1 MPSWKHHHILRLAT
15 DGKTVAEVVKEPVRL
30 FTVLWGEAMAGT
42 ENDGDRNGTPRDEAA
57 RGSFALVRGLRV
69 VLAVPLLV
77 IGALLVA
84 GGTVLMG
91 DIASSRLD
99 RLIDRS

>member
-1 MPSWKHHHILRLAT
+1 LQVAT
-15 DGKTVAEVVKEPVRL
+15 DGKTVAKVVKGPAGL

-42 ENDGDRNGTPRDEAA
+42 ENDGDRNGTARDEAA
-57 RGSFALVRGLRV
+57 TGSVALSVVRGLRV
-69 VLAVPLLV
+69 ALAVPFLV

-91 DIASSRLD
+91 NIASSRLD

>member
-1 MPSWKHHHILRLAT
+1 MPSRKHHQILQLAT
-15 DGKTVAEVVKEPVRL
+15 DGKTVAKVVKGPVWP
-30 FTVLWGEAMAGT
+30 FTALWGEAMAGT

>member
-1 MPSWKHHHILRLAT
+1 
-15 DGKTVAEVVKEPVRL
+15 
-30 FTVLWGEAMAGT
+30 VL
-42 ENDGDRNGTPRDEAA
+42 
-57 RGSFALVRGLRV
+57 RGLRV
-69 VLAVPLLV
+69 ALGVPFLV